1 MKFDVA
7 IRPNRALA
15 VVICRNDTPDIMS
28 TLYHFKNPLFTWLIE
43 PLLEEAQATHLI
55 VTSAKE
61 HKLNFAIF
69 EGYSI
74 WTIPMIDAVQSP
86 SASSSS

>member
-28 TLYHFKNPLFTWLIE
+28 TLCHFKNPLFTWLIE

-74 WTIPMIDAVQSP
+74 SMIDAVQSP

>member
-28 TLYHFKNPLFTWLIE
+28 TLCHFKNPLFTWLIE

-74 WTIPMIDAVQSP
+74 PMIDAVQSP